1 MKVTSKYSTKM
12 TNTENNLSLEELR
25 ERIEYLSSFLL
36 ESRIDT
42 LTRALDMRTEYITV
56 MTENMFHAQNASAIV
71 RHCEAFG
78 VQNIH
83 TVEELCPFLPTLNIA
98 LGTDKWID
106 INRHATTADA
116 VKSLRAQGYRIIATT
131 PHHKSCTP
139 ETFDVTKGKFALV
152 FGTEK
157 TGVSEEILAEADEF
171 LQIPMCGMVDS
182 LNVSASAAILIYM
195 LSQRMRLECEDWHL
209 SDEKRTRTL
218 YDWYR
223 YAVRDS
229 EALLER
235 KYSTK

>member
-1 MKVTSKYSTKM
+1 MI
-12 TNTENNLSLEELR
+12 NTENNLSVAECR
-25 ERIEYLSSFLL
+25 ERIDYLSSFML
-36 ESRIDT
+36 EERFAT
-42 LTRALDMRTEYITV
+42 LCRALAMRTDYITV
-56 MTENMFHAQNASAIV
+56 LSENMFHEHNASAIV

-83 TVEELCPFLPTLNIA
+83 TVEELCPFSPTLNIV

-106 INRHATTADA
+106 IHRHATTTEALA
-116 VKSLRAQGYRIIATT
+116 ALRKEGYRIVATT

-157 TGVSEEILAEADEF
+157 TGVTDEVMAEADEF

-195 LSQRMRLECEDWHL
+195 LSERMRRECDGWQL
-209 SDEKRTRTL
+209 DEERHIRTL
-218 YDWYR
+218 YDWCR
-223 YAVRDS
+223 YAVKDS
-229 EALLER
+229 ERLLER
-235 KYSTK
+235 KFLEK

>member
-1 MKVTSKYSTKM
+1 M
-12 TNTENNLSLEELR
+12 TNIENNLSLEECR
-25 ERIEYLSSFLL
+25 ERVEYLSSFLL

-42 LTRALDMRTEYITV
+42 LNRALDKRTDYITV
-56 MTENMFHAQNASAIV
+56 LTENMFHAQNASAIV

-106 INRHATTADA
+106 IHRHATTAEA
-116 VKSLRAQGYRIIATT
+116 VKALRADGYRIVATT

-139 ETFDVTKGKFALV
+139 ETFDVKKGKFVLV

-157 TGVSEEILAEADEF
+157 TGVSEEILAEADDY

-195 LSQRMRLECEDWHL
+195 LSERMRAECEGWQL
-209 SDEKRTRTL
+209 NEERKLRTL

-223 YAVRDS
+223 YAVKDS
-229 EALLER
+229 EALLTR
-235 KYSTK
+235 KFGDRW

>member
-1 MKVTSKYSTKM
+1 MKM
-12 TNTENNLSLEELR
+12 TNTENNLSFEELC
-25 ERIEYLSSFLL
+25 ERIDYLSSFLL
-36 ESRIDT
+36 ESRTDT
-42 LTRALDMRTEYITV
+42 LNRALDMRTEYITV

-116 VKSLRAQGYRIIATT
+116 IKSLRTQGYRIIATT

-139 ETFDVTKGKFALV
+139 ETFDVKKGKFALV

-157 TGVSEEILAEADEF
+157 TGVSEEIMAEADEF

-195 LSQRMRLECEDWHL
+195 LSQRMRLECDNWQL
-209 SDEKRTRTL
+209 SEEVRARIL

-223 YAVRDS
+223 FAVRDS

-235 KYSTK
+235 KYGSK

>member
-1 MKVTSKYSTKM
+1 M

-25 ERIEYLSSFLL
+25 ERIDYLSSFLL

-42 LTRALDMRTEYITV
+42 LTRALNMRTEYITV

-116 VKSLRAQGYRIIATT
+116 VKSLREQGYRIIATT

-139 ETFDVTKGKFALV
+139 ETFDVKKGKFALV

-157 TGVSEEILAEADEF
+157 TGVSKEILEEADEY

-209 SDEKRTRTL
+209 SEEKYARTL

-223 YAVRDS
+223 FAVRDS

-235 KYSTK
+235 KYGSK

>member
-1 MKVTSKYSTKM
+1 M
-12 TNTENNLSLEELR
+12 TNTENNLSLDELR
-25 ERIEYLSSFLL
+25 ERIDYLASFLL
-36 ESRIDT
+36 ESRIET

-116 VKSLRAQGYRIIATT
+116 VKSLREQGYRIIATT

-139 ETFDVTKGKFALV
+139 ETFDVKKGKFALV

-157 TGVSEEILAEADEF
+157 TGVSKEIMEEADEF
-171 LQIPMCGMVDS
+171 LQIPMCGMVES
-182 LNVSASAAILIYM
+182 LNVSACAAIIVYM
-195 LSQRMRLECEDWHL
+195 LSERMRREVSGWQL
-209 SDEKRTRTL
+209 SEEEHTRLL
-218 YDWYR
+218 YRWMVDS
-223 YAVRDS
+223 VRDA

-235 KYSTK
+235 GGYATK

>member
-1 MKVTSKYSTKM
+1 MKM
-12 TNTENNLSLEELR
+12 TNTENNLSLEELQ

-98 LGTDKWID
+98 LGTERWID

-116 VKSLRAQGYRIIATT
+116 VKALREQGYRIIATT
-131 PHHKSCTP
+131 PHHRSCTP
-139 ETFDVTKGKFALV
+139 ETFDVKKGKFALV

-157 TGVSEEILAEADEF
+157 TGVSEDILKEADEY

-195 LSQRMRLECEDWHL
+195 LSQRMRLECDDWHL
-209 SDEKRTRTL
+209 PDEKRTRTL
-218 YDWYR
+218 YEWYR

>member
-1 MKVTSKYSTKM
+1 M
-12 TNTENNLSLEELR
+12 TNIESNISLEECR
-25 ERIEYLSSFLL
+25 ERIEYLSSFLM

-106 INRHATTADA
+106 IKRHDTTSDA
-116 VKSLRAQGYRIIATT
+116 IKALRKEGYRIIATT
-131 PHHKSCTP
+131 PHRQSCTP

-157 TGVSEEILAEADEF
+157 TGVSDEIMGEADEF

-195 LSQRMRLECEDWHL
+195 LSQRMRLECASWHL
-209 SDEKRTRTL
+209 SEERRTRTL
-218 YDWYR
+218 YDWFR
-223 YAVRDS
+223 YAVKDS

-235 KYSTK
+235 KYGSK

>member
-1 MKVTSKYSTKM
+1 M
-12 TNTENNLSLEELR
+12 TNTENNLTLDELR
-25 ERIEYLSSFLL
+25 ERIDYLSGFLL

-116 VKSLRAQGYRIIATT
+116 VKALRAQGYRIIATT

-139 ETFDVTKGKFALV
+139 ETFDVAKGKFALV

-157 TGVSEEILAEADEF
+157 TGVSEEIMTEADEF

-195 LSQRMRLECEDWHL
+195 LSQRMRLECDDWHL
-209 SDEKRTRTL
+209 SEEKYARTL

-223 YAVRDS
+223 FAVRDS

-235 KYSTK
+235 KSGTK

>member
-1 MKVTSKYSTKM
+1 M
-12 TNTENNLSLEELR
+12 TNTENNLTLEEVR
-25 ERIEYLSSFLL
+25 ERIEYLESFLL
-36 ESRIDT
+36 ESRINT
-42 LTRALDMRTEYITV
+42 LNNALDMRTEYLTV

-106 INRHATTADA
+106 IKRHATTAD
-116 VKSLRAQGYRIIATT
+116 VIKDLRNEGYRIIATT
-131 PHHKSCTP
+131 PHHQSCTP
-139 ETFDVTKGKFALV
+139 ETFDVKKGKFVLV

-157 TGVSEEILAEADEF
+157 TGVSEEIMAEADEF

-195 LSQRMRLECEDWHL
+195 LSQRMRLECDDWHL

-235 KYSTK
+235 KYGSK

>member
-1 MKVTSKYSTKM
+1 M
-12 TNTENNLSLEELR
+12 TNIENNISLEECR
-25 ERIEYLSSFLL
+25 ERVEYLSSFLL

-42 LTRALDMRTEYITV
+42 LNRALDMRTEYLTV

-106 INRHATTADA
+106 IKRHATTADA
-116 VKSLRAQGYRIIATT
+116 IKSLRSEGYRIIATT

-139 ETFDVTKGKFALV
+139 ETFDVTKGKFVLV

-157 TGVSEEILAEADEF
+157 TGVSEDIMNEADEF

-195 LSQRMRLECEDWHL
+195 LSQRMRLECNDWHL
-209 SDEKRTRTL
+209 SDEKRLRTL

-235 KYSTK
+235 KFNAK

>member
-1 MKVTSKYSTKM
+1 M
-12 TNTENNLSLEELR
+12 TNIENNISLEECR
-25 ERIEYLSSFLL
+25 ERVEYLSEFLL
-36 ESRIDT
+36 ESRVET
-42 LTRALDMRTEYITV
+42 LNRALDMRTEYITV

-116 VKSLRAQGYRIIATT
+116 VKALREQGYRIIATT

-139 ETFDVTKGKFALV
+139 ETFDVKRGKFALV

-157 TGVSEEILAEADEF
+157 TGVSEEILAEADEY

-195 LSQRMRLECEDWHL
+195 LSQRMRLECEDWRL
-209 SDEKRTRTL
+209 SEEKRIRIL

-229 EALLER
+229 EWLLER
-235 KYSTK
+235 KYGSK

>member
-1 MKVTSKYSTKM
+1 M
-12 TNTENNLSLEELR
+12 TNTENNLSLEELQ

-98 LGTDKWID
+98 LGTERWID

-116 VKSLRAQGYRIIATT
+116 VKALREQGYRIIATT
-131 PHHKSCTP
+131 PHHRSCTP
-139 ETFDVTKGKFALV
+139 ETFDVKKGKFALV

-157 TGVSEEILAEADEF
+157 TGVSEDILKEADEY

-195 LSQRMRLECEDWHL
+195 LSQRMRLECDDWHL

-218 YDWYR
+218 YEWYR

>member
-1 MKVTSKYSTKM
+1 MKM
-12 TNTENNLSLEELR
+12 TNTENNLSLDELR
-25 ERIEYLSSFLL
+25 ERIDYLSSFLL
-36 ESRIDT
+36 ESRIET
-42 LTRALDMRTEYITV
+42 LNRALDMRTEYLTV

-83 TVEELCPFLPTLNIA
+83 TVEDLCPFLPTLNIA

-106 INRHATTADA
+106 VKRHATTADA
-116 VKSLRAQGYRIIATT
+116 VKALRSEGYRIIATT
-131 PHHKSCTP
+131 PHHQSCTP
-139 ETFDVTKGKFALV
+139 ETFDVTKGKFVLV

-157 TGVSEEILAEADEF
+157 TGVSEEIMAEADEF

-195 LSQRMRLECEDWHL
+195 LSQRMRLECNDWQL
-209 SDEKRTRTL
+209 TEEVRTRIL

-235 KYSTK
+235 KYGTK

>member
-1 MKVTSKYSTKM
+1 M

-25 ERIEYLSSFLL
+25 EHIEYLSSFLL

-106 INRHATTADA
+106 INHHSTTADA
-116 VKSLRAQGYRIIATT
+116 VEALRKDGYRIIATT

-157 TGVSEEILAEADEF
+157 TGVSDEILAEADEF

-209 SDEKRTRTL
+209 SEEKRTRTL

-223 YAVRDS
+223 YAVKDS

-235 KYSTK
+235 KFPTK

>member
-1 MKVTSKYSTKM
+1 M

-25 ERIEYLSSFLL
+25 ERIDYLSSFLL

-42 LTRALDMRTEYITV
+42 LTKALDMRTEYITV

-83 TVEELCPFLPTLNIA
+83 IVEELCPFLPTLNIA

-106 INRHATTADA
+106 INHHDTTADA
-116 VKSLRAQGYRIIATT
+116 VKALRADGYRIIATT

-139 ETFDVTKGKFALV
+139 ETFDVKKGKFALV

-157 TGVSEEILAEADEF
+157 TGVSDEILAEADEF

-195 LSQRMRLECEDWHL
+195 LSQRMRLECDDWHL
-209 SDEKRTRTL
+209 SEEKRTRTL

-223 YAVRDS
+223 YAVKDS

-235 KYSTK
+235 KFPQK

>member
-1 MKVTSKYSTKM
+1 MKM

-25 ERIEYLSSFLL
+25 ERIDYLSSFLL

-42 LTRALDMRTEYITV
+42 LTRALNMRTEYITV

-116 VKSLRAQGYRIIATT
+116 VKSLREQGYRIIATT

-139 ETFDVTKGKFALV
+139 ETFDVKKGKFALV

-157 TGVSEEILAEADEF
+157 TGVSKEILEEADEY

-209 SDEKRTRTL
+209 SEEKYARTL

-223 YAVRDS
+223 FAVRDS

-235 KYSTK
+235 KYGSK

>member
-1 MKVTSKYSTKM
+1 M
-12 TNTENNLSLEELR
+12 TNTENNLSFEELC
-25 ERIEYLSSFLL
+25 ERIDYLSSFLL
-36 ESRIDT
+36 ESRTDT
-42 LTRALDMRTEYITV
+42 LNRALDMRTEYITV

-116 VKSLRAQGYRIIATT
+116 IKLLRAQGYRIIATT

-139 ETFDVTKGKFALV
+139 ETFDVKKGKFALV

-157 TGVSEEILAEADEF
+157 TGVSEEIMAEADEF

-195 LSQRMRLECEDWHL
+195 LSQRMRLECDNWQL
-209 SDEKRTRTL
+209 SEEVRARIL

-223 YAVRDS
+223 FAVRDS

-235 KYSTK
+235 KYGSK

>member
-1 MKVTSKYSTKM
+1 MI
-12 TNTENNLSLEELR
+12 NTENNLSMAECR
-25 ERIEYLSSFLL
+25 ERIDYLSSFML
-36 ESRIDT
+36 EERFAT
-42 LTRALDMRTEYITV
+42 LRRALAMRTDYITV
-56 MTENMFHAQNASAIV
+56 LTENMFHEHNASAIV

-83 TVEELCPFLPTLNIA
+83 TVEELCPFSPTLNIV

-106 INRHATTADA
+106 IHRHATTTEALA
-116 VKSLRAQGYRIIATT
+116 ALRKEGYRIVATT

-157 TGVSEEILAEADEF
+157 TGVTDEVMAEADEF

-195 LSQRMRLECEDWHL
+195 LSERMRRECEGWQL
-209 SDEKRTRTL
+209 DEERHIRTL
-218 YDWYR
+218 YDWCR
-223 YAVRDS
+223 YAVKDS
-229 EALLER
+229 ERLLER
-235 KYSTK
+235 KFLEK

>member
-1 MKVTSKYSTKM
+1 MKM
-12 TNTENNLSLEELR
+12 TNTENNLSFEELC
-25 ERIEYLSSFLL
+25 ERIDYLSSFLL
-36 ESRIDT
+36 ESRTDT
-42 LTRALDMRTEYITV
+42 LNRALDMRTEYITV

-116 VKSLRAQGYRIIATT
+116 IKSLRAQGYRIIATT

-157 TGVSEEILAEADEF
+157 TGVSDEIMAEADEF

-195 LSQRMRLECEDWHL
+195 LSQRMRLECKDWQL
-209 SDEKRTRTL
+209 SDEVRARIL

-223 YAVRDS
+223 FAVRDS

-235 KYSTK
+235 KYGSK

>member
-1 MKVTSKYSTKM
+1 M
-12 TNTENNLSLEELR
+12 TNTENNNPLSADELSLDEVR
-25 ERIEYLSSFLL
+25 ERNEYLSSFLL

-42 LTRALDMRTEYITV
+42 LNRALDMRTEYLTV
-56 MTENMFHAQNASAIV
+56 MTEHMFHAQNASAIV

-83 TVEELCPFLPTLNIA
+83 TVEDLCPFLPTLNIA

-106 INRHATTADA
+106 VKRHATTADA
-116 VKSLRAQGYRIIATT
+116 IKDLRKEGYRIIATT

-139 ETFDVTKGKFALV
+139 ETFDVKKGKFVLV

-157 TGVSEEILAEADEF
+157 TGVSEEIMAEADEF

-195 LSQRMRLECEDWHL
+195 LSQRMRLECDNWHL

-235 KYSTK
+235 KYPKK

>member
-1 MKVTSKYSTKM
+1 M
-12 TNTENNLSLEELR
+12 TNTENNNPLSADELSLDEVR
-25 ERIEYLSSFLL
+25 ERNEYLSSFLL

-42 LTRALDMRTEYITV
+42 LNRALDMRTEYLTV

-83 TVEELCPFLPTLNIA
+83 TVEDLCPFLPTLNIA

-106 INRHATTADA
+106 VKRHATTADA
-116 VKSLRAQGYRIIATT
+116 IKDLRKEGYRIIATT

-139 ETFDVTKGKFALV
+139 ETFDVKKGKFVLV

-157 TGVSEEILAEADEF
+157 TGVSEEIMAEADEF

-195 LSQRMRLECEDWHL
+195 LSQRMRLECDDWHL

-235 KYSTK
+235 KYPKK

>member
-1 MKVTSKYSTKM
+1 MISI
-12 TNTENNLSLEELR
+12 ENNLTLDECR
-25 ERIEYLSSFLL
+25 ERNEYLKSFLL
-36 ESRIDT
+36 ESRIET
-42 LTRALDMRTEYITV
+42 LNQALDMRTDYITV
-56 MTENMFHAQNASAIV
+56 LTENMFHAQNASAIV

-83 TVEELCPFLPTLNIA
+83 TIEELCPFLPTLNIA
-98 LGTDKWID
+98 LGTDKWIGLH
-106 INRHATTADA
+106 RHATTTEALS
-116 VKSLRAQGYRIIATT
+116 SLRSEGYRIIATT

-157 TGVSEEILAEADEF
+157 TGVSEEVMAAADEF

-195 LSQRMRLECEDWHL
+195 LSQRMRLECKDWQL
-209 SDEKRTRTL
+209 DEELRTRTL
-218 YDWYR
+218 YEWYR

-235 KYSTK
+235 KYPTK

>member
-1 MKVTSKYSTKM
+1 M
-12 TNTENNLSLEELR
+12 LEER
-25 ERIEYLSSFLL
+25 FA
-36 ESRIDT
+36 T
-42 LTRALDMRTEYITV
+42 LCRALDMRTEYITV
-56 MTENMFHAQNASAIV
+56 LTENMFHAQNASAIV

-106 INRHATTADA
+106 IHHHATTREALDA
-116 VKSLRAQGYRIIATT
+116 LRKEGYRIVATT

-157 TGVSEEILAEADEF
+157 TGVSDEVLAEADEY

-195 LSQRMRLECEDWHL
+195 LSERMRAECQNWQLEE
-209 SDEKRTRTL
+209 EPKARRL
-218 YDWYR
+218 YDWCR
-223 YAVRDS
+223 YSVKDA

-235 KYSTK
+235 RENAKQDEK

>member
-1 MKVTSKYSTKM
+1 M
-12 TNTENNLSLEELR
+12 TNTENNLTLEEVR
-25 ERIEYLSSFLL
+25 ERIEYLESFLL
-36 ESRIDT
+36 ESRINT
-42 LTRALDMRTEYITV
+42 LNNALDMRTEYLTV

-106 INRHATTADA
+106 IKRHATTADA
-116 VKSLRAQGYRIIATT
+116 IKDLRNEGYRIIATT
-131 PHHKSCTP
+131 PHHQRCTP
-139 ETFDVTKGKFALV
+139 ETFDVKKGKFVLV

-157 TGVSEEILAEADEF
+157 TGVSEEIMAEADEF

-195 LSQRMRLECEDWHL
+195 LSQRMRLECDDWHL

-235 KYSTK
+235 KYGSK

>member
-1 MKVTSKYSTKM
+1 M
-12 TNTENNLSLEELR
+12 TNTENNLSIEELR
-25 ERIEYLSSFLL
+25 ERIDYLSSFLL

-42 LTRALDMRTEYITV
+42 LTRALDMRTDYITV

-116 VKSLRAQGYRIIATT
+116 VKSLRTRGYRIIATT

-139 ETFDVTKGKFALV
+139 ETFDVKKGKFALV

-157 TGVSEEILAEADEF
+157 TGVSDEILAQADEF

-195 LSQRMRLECEDWHL
+195 LSQRMRVECDDWHL
-209 SDEKRTRTL
+209 SEEKYARTL

-223 YAVRDS
+223 FAVRDS
-229 EALLER
+229 EALLEL
-235 KYSTK
+235 KYGSK

>member
-1 MKVTSKYSTKM
+1 M
-12 TNTENNLSLEELR
+12 TNTENNNTLAADNLSLDELR

-42 LTRALDMRTEYITV
+42 LNRALDMRTEYLTV

-83 TVEELCPFLPTLNIA
+83 TVEDLCPFLPTLNIA

-106 INRHATTADA
+106 VQRHATTADA
-116 VKSLRAQGYRIIATT
+116 IKDLRKEGYRIIATT

-139 ETFDVTKGKFALV
+139 ETFDVKKGKFVLV

-157 TGVSEEILAEADEF
+157 TGVSKEILEEADEF

-195 LSQRMRLECEDWHL
+195 LSQRMRLECDDWHL

-218 YDWYR
+218 YEWYR

-229 EALLER
+229 EALLES
-235 KYSTK
+235 KFPTK

>member
-1 MKVTSKYSTKM
+1 MI
-12 TNTENNLSLEELR
+12 NTENNLSVAECR
-25 ERIEYLSSFLL
+25 ERIDYLSSFML
-36 ESRIDT
+36 EERFAT
-42 LTRALDMRTEYITV
+42 LRRALAMRTDYITV
-56 MTENMFHAQNASAIV
+56 LTENMFHEHNASAIV

-83 TVEELCPFLPTLNIA
+83 TVEELCPFSPTLNIV

-106 INRHATTADA
+106 IHRHATTTEALA
-116 VKSLRAQGYRIIATT
+116 ALRKEGYRIVATT

-157 TGVSEEILAEADEF
+157 TGVTDEVMAEADEF

-195 LSQRMRLECEDWHL
+195 LSERMRRECEGWQL
-209 SDEKRTRTL
+209 DEERHIRTL
-218 YDWYR
+218 YDWCR
-223 YAVRDS
+223 YAVKDS
-229 EALLER
+229 ERLLER
-235 KYSTK
+235 KFLEK

>member
-1 MKVTSKYSTKM
+1 M
-12 TNTENNLSLEELR
+12 TNTENNSPLSAEELSLDEVR
-25 ERIEYLSSFLL
+25 ERNVYLSSFLL

-42 LTRALDMRTEYITV
+42 LNRALDMRTEYLTV

-83 TVEELCPFLPTLNIA
+83 TVEDLCPFLPTLNIA

-106 INRHATTADA
+106 VKRHATTADA
-116 VKSLRAQGYRIIATT
+116 IKDLRKEGDRIIATT
-131 PHHKSCTP
+131 PHHQSCTP
-139 ETFDVTKGKFALV
+139 ETFDVKRGKYVLV

-157 TGVSEEILAEADEF
+157 TGVSEEIMAEADEF

-195 LSQRMRLECEDWHL
+195 LSQRMRLECDNWHL
-209 SDEKRTRTL
+209 SDEKRARTL

-235 KYSTK
+235 KYPKK

>member
-1 MKVTSKYSTKM
+1 M
-12 TNTENNLSLEELR
+12 TNTENNLTLEEVR
-25 ERIEYLSSFLL
+25 ERIEYLESFLL
-36 ESRIDT
+36 ESRINT
-42 LTRALDMRTEYITV
+42 LNNALDMRTEYLTV

-106 INRHATTADA
+106 IKRHATTADA
-116 VKSLRAQGYRIIATT
+116 IKDLRNEGYRIIATT
-131 PHHKSCTP
+131 PHHQSCTP
-139 ETFDVTKGKFALV
+139 ETFDVKKGKFVLV

-157 TGVSEEILAEADEF
+157 TGVSEEIMAEADEF

-195 LSQRMRLECEDWHL
+195 LSQRMRLECDDWHL

-235 KYSTK
+235 KYGSK

>member
-1 MKVTSKYSTKM
+1 M
-12 TNTENNLSLEELR
+12 TNTANNLTIEECR
-25 ERIEYLSSFLL
+25 ERIAYLSTFLL

-116 VKSLRAQGYRIIATT
+116 VKALRSEGYRIIATT
-131 PHHKSCTP
+131 PHRQSCTP

-157 TGVSEEILAEADEF
+157 TGVSEEIMAEADEF

-195 LSQRMRLECEDWHL
+195 LSQRMRLECSDWHL
-209 SDEKRTRTL
+209 SDHKRTRTL

-223 YAVRDS
+223 FAVKDS

-235 KYSTK
+235 KFPTK

>member
-1 MKVTSKYSTKM
+1 MKM
-12 TNTENNLSLEELR
+12 TNIENNLSLDECR
-25 ERIEYLSSFLL
+25 ERVEYLSSFLL

-42 LTRALDMRTEYITV
+42 LNRALDKRTDYITV
-56 MTENMFHAQNASAIV
+56 LTENMFHAQNASAIV
-71 RHCEAFG
+71 CHCEAFG

-106 INRHATTADA
+106 IHRHATTAEA
-116 VKSLRAQGYRIIATT
+116 VKALRADGYRIVATT

-139 ETFDVTKGKFALV
+139 ETFDVTKGKFVLV

-157 TGVSEEILAEADEF
+157 TGVSEEILAEADDY

-195 LSQRMRLECEDWHL
+195 LSERMRAECEGWQL
-209 SDEKRTRTL
+209 TDERKLRTL

-229 EALLER
+229 EALLIR
-235 KYSTK
+235 KFGDRW

>member
-1 MKVTSKYSTKM
+1 M
-12 TNTENNLSLEELR
+12 TNIENNLSLEECR
-25 ERIEYLSSFLL
+25 ERVEYLSSFLL
-36 ESRIDT
+36 ESRIGT
-42 LTRALDMRTEYITV
+42 LTRALDKRTDYITV
-56 MTENMFHAQNASAIV
+56 LTENMFHAQNASAIV

-106 INRHATTADA
+106 IHRHATTAEA
-116 VKSLRAQGYRIIATT
+116 VKALRADGYRIVATT

-139 ETFDVTKGKFALV
+139 ETFDVKKGKFVLV

-157 TGVSEEILAEADEF
+157 TGVSEEILAEADDY

-195 LSQRMRLECEDWHL
+195 LSERMRAECEGWQL
-209 SDEKRTRTL
+209 NEERKLRTL

-223 YAVRDS
+223 YAVKDS
-229 EALLER
+229 EALLTR
-235 KYSTK
+235 KFGDRW

>member
-1 MKVTSKYSTKM
+1 M
-12 TNTENNLSLEELR
+12 TNTENNLSFEELC
-25 ERIEYLSSFLL
+25 ERIDYLSSFLL
-36 ESRIDT
+36 ESRTDT
-42 LTRALDMRTEYITV
+42 LNRALDMRTEYITV

-116 VKSLRAQGYRIIATT
+116 IKSLRAQGYRIIATT

-157 TGVSEEILAEADEF
+157 TGVSDEIMAEADEF

-195 LSQRMRLECEDWHL
+195 LSQRMRLECKDWQL
-209 SDEKRTRTL
+209 SDEVRARIL

-223 YAVRDS
+223 FAVRDS

-235 KYSTK
+235 KYGSK